1 MSKKFDYDGSFKA
14 RVESVVRVIPKGHT
28 QSYKEVAIL
37 AGAPQGA
44 RAVARIMARN
54 YDLTIPCHRVI
65 KSDGTLGGIQ
75 LWWRKSEAFHLGIRR
90 LGERVVVFDK

>member
-14 RVESVVRVIPKGHT
+14 RVESVVRAIPKGHT

-44 RAVARIMARN
+44 RAVARIMVRN

-65 KSDGTLGGIQ
+65 KSDGTLGGYNRGGEKAKRFI
-75 LWWRKSEAFHLGIRR
+75 LESEGWVR
-90 LGERVVVFDK
+90 G